1 MSHRGRLRKNQQG
14 VAMVELLLTL
24 PLVFTVIFGM
34 AESAR
39 LMLAY
44 TTLSEAA
51 RAGTRYATVH
61 GSYRIGDCTKDALH
75 GMAGPGDDP
84 PCVVRVVQNAAT
96 AAGLSSVSLTVE
108 VRYPLGTNKVGDRV
122 TVKVSYPF
130 RSVLPLIA
138 PFSVA
143 IGSTSEGRICY

>member
-1 MSHRGRLRKNQQG
+1 MSNRGRLRNEQG
-14 VAMVELLLTL
+14 AAMLELLLTL
-24 PLVFTVIFGM
+24 PIIFTVIFGL
-34 AESAR
+34 AESVR

-61 GSYRIGDCTKDALH
+61 GSYRIGDCTHDALD
-75 GMAGPGDDP
+75 GQAGPADDP
-84 PCVVRVVQNAAT
+84 PCVVRVVQNTAT
-96 AAGLSSVSLTVE
+96 AAGISSGRLTVQ
-108 VRYPLGTNKVGDRV
+108 VRYPVGTNKIGDRV

-130 RSVLPLIA
+130 TSVLPLIT
-138 PFSVA
+138 PFSVV